1 MKSWLKPPKC
11 LSQNILDLSQ
21 TAGSNSVTWEQMEG
35 AQHFLSSSPAVV
47 FLQPWVLYPLQ
58 KSVLTHA
65 LNELWLK
72 YTIFNLPSDPTLKHK
87 IPQIRENKI
96 PRKSD
101 LEIESPMYQ
110 PPHPNFFIEK
120 RNFYQKKK
128 KNQEAVLLKTSYLV
142 VFFFL
147 VEISLSK
154 KEIGGGRLVH
164 GRLYF

>member
-1 MKSWLKPPKC
+1 MDEERWEHTKKCRLPNDTKVRLMKSWLKPPKC

-110 PPHPNFFIEK
+110 PPHPNFFLAK

-142 VFFFL
+142 VFFF
-147 VEISLSK
+147 
-154 KEIGGGRLVH
+154 
-164 GRLYF
+164 